1 MITIDGV
8 ESVIQ
13 NLPQDLRDRT
23 LQFIE
28 ELNKEYQQYEKKF
41 SFDWVSVN
49 LKMKNRPSL
58 RLNYS
63 IRSKP

>member
-1 MITIDGV
+1 MITIDEV

-13 NLPQDLRDRT
+13 NLLYDLRDRA

-41 SFDWVSVN
+41 SEIVIYRNVN
-49 LKMKNRPSL
+49 
-58 RLNYS
+58 
-63 IRSKP
+63 

>member
-1 MITIDGV
+1 MIPIDGV

-41 SFDWVSVN
+41 SEIVIYRNVN
-49 LKMKNRPSL
+49 
-58 RLNYS
+58 
-63 IRSKP
+63 